1 LADDRHFPNKAQSR
15 ITEEMTAR
23 KPPTATV
30 SEYGT
35 PVSHILIRLLADLD
49 QAGVLATLPRRS
61 RYHLRSQGNISLRTL
76 ITAVTECGHYL
87 FPSPEQCIERLG
99 GIRPAAR
106 KSGLSVNTIQS
117 LQKHQSTLDSYLT
130 LTTASKSRIKLQKV
144 NLRAALWTAKENCW
158 TTPASLLE
166 QLYPLLPALKF
177 DVDPCSP
184 CQGST
189 APVRAYLHYTKTHD
203 GLARSWGRGT
213 FCFVNPPFSE
223 LRQWIQKALKES
235 ENGAMSILLCPARV
249 DAVWWHTMVAGR
261 IPTVILRGRLH
272 FGGGDRQEQ
281 APFASALLIIGAYPQ
296 FPMQVAKA
304 TGGWLTNTS
313 S

>member
-1 LADDRHFPNKAQSR
+1 
-15 ITEEMTAR
+15 MTAR
-23 KPPTATV
+23 EPPTVTV

-35 PVSHILIRLLADLD
+35 QASHILIRLLADLD
-49 QAGVLATLPRRS
+49 QTGILATLPRRS

-76 ITAVTECGHYL
+76 ITAVAESGYYL

-117 LQKHQSTLDSYLT
+117 LQKNQGTLDSYLT

-184 CQGST
+184 CQGAT

-203 GLARSWGRGT
+203 GLTQFMGKRH
-213 FCFVNPPFSE
+213 F
-223 LRQWIQKALKES
+223 
-235 ENGAMSILLCPARV
+235 LLCKSAIFRTPAV
-249 DAVWWHTMVAGR
+249 DT
-261 IPTVILRGRLH
+261 
-272 FGGGDRQEQ
+272 
-281 APFASALLIIGAYPQ
+281 
-296 FPMQVAKA
+296 
-304 TGGWLTNTS
+304 
-313 S
+313 